1 LAAKVEVVVIV
12 AHTIKAQ
19 RVRLD
24 CFHTQL
30 TFSSIGHADSVC
42 LISRREIAF
51 FHLHP
56 ISVVR
61 PVRKSLSFAEFLFG

>member
-1 LAAKVEVVVIV
+1 LAANVEVVVIV

-24 CFHTQL
+24 CFHTHI
-30 TFSSIGHADSVC
+30 TSSALASDGVC